1 MTRPAKAIV
10 ILGHG
15 SRVPEANASMVQVAS
30 LLKEKYGYPIVE
42 VCNMS
47 RLGPYLEDAL
57 KNCIDAGATN
67 ITVIPYF
74 LHEGLHMRL
83 DIPRMMQEYAFRYP
97 HVRFVFGRNLG
108 FDESLVDLV
117 QKRIVESA
125 HLSDVRDLALPDEEQ
140 YPIPP
145 GQHEFVGM
153 TPEDA
158 RQWRQ
163 RNGKK

>member
-1 MTRPAKAIV
+1 MTQASRAIV
-10 ILGHG
+10 IIGNG
-15 SRVPEANASMVQVAS
+15 SRVPGANASMVQVAS
-30 LLKEKYGYPIVE
+30 MLKEKYGYPIVE

-47 RLGPYLEDAL
+47 RLGPHLGEALENSIA
-57 KNCIDAGATN
+57 KGATD

-83 DIPRMMQEYAFRYP
+83 DIPRMMQGFATQYP
-97 HVRFVFGRNLG
+97 HIRFVFGKNLG

-125 HLSDVRDLALPDEEQ
+125 HLEDVRDLLLPDEEE

-163 RNGKK
+163 RNGEE

>member
-1 MTRPAKAIV
+1 MARPTKAIV
-10 ILGHG
+10 VLGHG

-30 LLKEKYGYPIVE
+30 VLKEKYSYPVVE

-47 RLGPYLEDAL
+47 RLGPNLEEAL
-57 KNCIDAGATN
+57 KNCMEAGSTD

-83 DIPRMMQEYAFRYP
+83 DIPKMMHEYALRYP
-97 HVRFVFGRNLG
+97 HVRFVFGRSLG

-117 QKRIVESA
+117 HKRILESA
-125 HLSDVRDLALPDEEQ
+125 CFSDVRNLTLPDEER
-140 YPIPP
+140 YPVPP

-158 RQWRQ
+158 RRWRQ
-163 RNGKK
+163 RNGKE